1 MIVAVKVAGNRTPA
15 QHAVAIVPLVRLVAD
30 VDMAETLEDGCG
42 ETLEDGCGD
51 TLDDGVGASEDDEA
65 TPQFAVHAASV
76 G

>member
-1 MIVAVKVAGNRTPA
+1 
-15 QHAVAIVPLVRLVAD
+15 VPLVRLVAD